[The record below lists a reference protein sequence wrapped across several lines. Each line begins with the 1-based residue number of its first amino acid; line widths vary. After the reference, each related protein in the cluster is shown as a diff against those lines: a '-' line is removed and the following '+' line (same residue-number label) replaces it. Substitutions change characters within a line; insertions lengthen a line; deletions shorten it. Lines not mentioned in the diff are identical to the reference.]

1 MKFLADRM
9 LGRLAKK
16 LRMLGIDTMYYNIIE
31 ESEIIEI
38 VRKEKRILLT
48 RDSELH
54 SRCMKKGLE
63 SFLLKS
69 NYWESQLR
77 AVFHRYINRIGQI
90 NFLTRCSH
98 CNNVLHSVSYK
109 EIKHEVPEYV
119 LFTNDQFLKCY
130 GCGQVY
136 WKGSHVSKIMNKFTE
151 VLGKNFPELSGQ
163 H

>member
-38 VRKEKRILLT
+38 VKKEKRILLT
-48 RDSELH
+48 RNGELH
-54 SRCMKKGLE
+54 SRCLKRGID

-77 AVFHRYINRIGQI
+77 AVFHRFINRADQI

-98 CNNVLHSVSYK
+98 CNNMLERVSYR
-109 EIKHEVPEYV
+109 EIKHEIPEYV
-119 LFTNDQFLKCY
+119 LYTNNQFLKCY
-130 GCGQVY
+130 GCGQIY
-136 WKGSHVSKIMNKFTE
+136 WKGSHVKKILNKFVE
-151 VLGKNFPELSGQ
+151 VLGKDFPDMNSQ
-163 H
+163 C